1 MKKIDTKE
9 PINYLHDSF
18 EDTLSMIRTQILDA
32 ATGLVKRLGGK
43 INMNHYFDEG
53 RVDRYTFY
61 DTDKNGYG
69 VELFLDEVSVD
80 KKGNLLASLSD
91 TEETYDITYDQSD
104 FDTSDALYLLKQLED
119 VAQYVMENGGEV
131 VDEQE

>member
-32 ATGLVKRLGGK
+32 ATGIVKRLGGK

-53 RVDRYTFY
+53 EVDRYTFY

-69 VELFLDEVSVD
+69 VELFLDEVSLD
-80 KKGNLLASLSD
+80 KEGNLLASLSD
-91 TEETYDITYDQSD
+91 TEDTYDITYDQSD